1 MAMKTYPAKARTA
14 TRKQPLPATLDV
26 DVQRDGHLFHA
37 SARRKCATSH
47 SGAWATRKL
56 AELLGYSK
64 HADVLYVC
72 KDAAS
77 GAARFMI
84 VEVLPC

>member
-1 MAMKTYPAKARTA
+1 MTKKTYPAKARKA
-14 TRKQPLPATLDV
+14 TRKQPLPATLEV
-26 DVQRDGHLFHA
+26 EVQRDGHLFHA
-37 SARRKCATSH
+37 SARRKCATGH

-64 HADVLYVC
+64 HADVIYVC

-77 GAARFMI
+77 GAARFSI
-84 VEVLPC
+84 VEVL